1 LANKPPRIDYK
12 ASVEGDLRRLDR
24 GVASRIIGK
33 IEKTLDWDSPPG
45 KPLTGEF
52 EGLFRLRV
60 GDYRVI
66 YLPTRDG
73 YLILRIAHRKDAY
86 R

>member
-1 LANKPPRIDYK
+1 MASKPPRIEYK

-24 GVASRIIGK
+24 EVASRIIGK
-33 IEKTLDWDSPPG
+33 IEKTLAQESPSG

-66 YLPTRDG
+66 YLPTREG
-73 YLILRIAHRKDAY
+73 YLVLRIAHRKDAY